1 MNEIAIESV
10 LLRKYCISLS
20 ILKSSDKL
28 IASSIT
34 KFIRNE
40 VKNRKASVVVIGISG
55 GIDSAATAAL
65 AVRALGHD
73 KVFGLI
79 LPDSS
84 VTPRVDIR
92 HAIDLAKWLRIKYRN
107 IELKEVKKQL
117 LRDLPRDKLAGG
129 NLLVRLRMIMLYY
142 YAALRNGLVLGTG
155 DKSEIT
161 LGYFTKYGDGA
172 ADLLPL
178 ADIYKTQVRSL
189 ARYLSIPDDIINK
202 KSSARLWK
210 GHTAEGEL
218 GLSYDEVDLILEN
231 LNNKSRIGEPDLKKK
246 AAKLRQLIEKNKHK
260 QEKPAVCKI
269 K

>member
-1 MNEIAIESV
+1 M
-10 LLRKYCISLS
+10 
-20 ILKSSDKL
+20 
-28 IASSIT
+28 IASYIT
-34 KFIRNE
+34 KFLRDE
-40 VKNRKASVVVIGISG
+40 VSNRKSSVVVIGISG
-55 GIDSAATAAL
+55 GIDSAVTAAL

-73 KVFGLI
+73 NVFGLI

-84 VTPRVDIR
+84 VTPKVDIR
-92 HAIDLAKWLRIKYRN
+92 HAIELSKWLRINYRN
-107 IELKEVKKQL
+107 IELREVKKQL

-129 NLLVRLRMIMLYY
+129 NLLVRLRMTMLYY
-142 YAALRNGLVLGTG
+142 YAAILNGLVLGTG

-172 ADLLPL
+172 ADLLPI

-189 ARYLSIPDDIINK
+189 ARYLLIPDDIINK
-202 KSSARLWK
+202 KSSARLWR

-231 LNNKSRIGEPDLKKK
+231 LNNKSKIREPDLKKK
-246 AAKLRQLIEKNKHK
+246 AVKVIQLIEKNKHK
-260 QEKPAVCKI
+260 HEKPAICKI